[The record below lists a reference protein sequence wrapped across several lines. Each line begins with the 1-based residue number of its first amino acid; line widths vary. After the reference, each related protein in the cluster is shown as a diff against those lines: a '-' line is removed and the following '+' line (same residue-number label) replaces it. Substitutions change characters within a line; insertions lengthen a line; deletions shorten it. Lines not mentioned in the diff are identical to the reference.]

1 LTKNTAVALTRLP
14 FCIGLYKNTGGHRLL
29 NGQPVLLLFFM
40 RGNVV
45 VRYGLLL
52 LVALPIS
59 FVVLYPQV
67 FWCMLVSS
75 SANFRRFTSGS
86 TTQYVHRTA
95 TVKQRRHTQAA
106 FDRIRQFWGDRRGQ
120 AILIYCPAQSDY
132 ERYCAGGEGA
142 GCSVGTP
149 WGTSYLILGPEG
161 NNTDVIAH
169 ELCHDELFTRIGW
182 WHVKRQI
189 PQWFNEGLALMV
201 DYRFSNPAVWEQ
213 PDSTEQASSSSE
225 ENTTLSLSFPQRPL
239 LALTE
244 LETTRDFFGGDYT
257 HTMLAYQT
265 AADEVARWLAVVG
278 REGVPAL
285 TDAINTGQ
293 EFGETY
299 RQLERN
305 KREGIGELKK
315 VKDPKR

>member
-1 LTKNTAVALTRLP
+1 
-14 FCIGLYKNTGGHRLL
+14 
-29 NGQPVLLLFFM
+29 M
-40 RGNVV
+40 RGNVFI
-45 VRYGLLL
+45 RYGLPL
-52 LVALPIS
+52 LVALPIT
-59 FVVLYPQV
+59 FLVLYPQV
-67 FWCMLVSS
+67 FWCLMVGS
-75 SANFRRFTSGS
+75 SANFRRLTSG
-86 TTQYVHRTA
+86 TTSLYIHRTV
-95 TVKQRRHTQAA
+95 TVKQQLQFRQHTQAA
-106 FDRIRQFWGDRRGQ
+106 FDRIRRFWGDQRGQ
-120 AILIYCPAQSDY
+120 AILIYCPEQSDY

-161 NNTDVIAH
+161 NNTNVIAH

-182 WHVKRQI
+182 WRVKRQI

-213 PDSTEQASSSSE
+213 PDRSEQTSSFPE
-225 ENTTLSLSFPQRPL
+225 ENTTLPFPQRPL
-239 LALTE
+239 LTLTE
-244 LETTRDFFGGDYT
+244 LETTRDFFGGDYV

-278 REGVPAL
+278 RAGVPAL
-285 TDAINTGQ
+285 TDAIHAGQ

-305 KREGIGELKK
+305 KRKSL
-315 VKDPKR
+315 DKRKNTKGSE

>member
-1 LTKNTAVALTRLP
+1 
-14 FCIGLYKNTGGHRLL
+14 
-29 NGQPVLLLFFM
+29 M
-40 RGNVV
+40 RGNVF

-59 FVVLYPQV
+59 FLVLYPQV
-67 FWCMLVSS
+67 FWCLTVRS
-75 SANFRRFTSGS
+75 SADFRSFTSGS
-86 TTQYVHRTA
+86 NSLNVHRAATA
-95 TVKQRRHTQAA
+95 KQLRQFRQHTQAA
-106 FDRIRQFWGDRRGQ
+106 FDRIRRFWGDRRGQ
-120 AILIYCPAQSDY
+120 AILIYCPVQSDY

-161 NNTDVIAH
+161 NSTDVIAH

-182 WHVKRQI
+182 WRVKRQI

-213 PDSTEQASSSSE
+213 PDSTDQAPSFSE
-225 ENTTLSLSFPQRPL
+225 ENTTLPFPQRPL
-239 LALTE
+239 LTLTE

-285 TDAINTGQ
+285 TDAINAGQ
-293 EFGETY
+293 EFSETY

-305 KREGIGELKK
+305 KREGIDK
-315 VKDPKR
+315 